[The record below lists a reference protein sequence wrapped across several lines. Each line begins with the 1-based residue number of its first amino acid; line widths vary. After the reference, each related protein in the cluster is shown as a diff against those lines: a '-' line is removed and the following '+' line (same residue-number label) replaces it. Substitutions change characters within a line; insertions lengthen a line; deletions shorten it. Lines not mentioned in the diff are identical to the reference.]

1 MTSTE
6 AHEYPNSPDPAAASD
21 SSNPAA
27 RQGSP
32 WMVAPHQTAV
42 AAGAVEDAVRRALA
56 EDRAEDDI
64 TTRWAVPDGTR
75 AQARVVARQDGVIAG
90 TAITAE
96 VYRQLG
102 GDVVATEHVQDG
114 DRVHTGQD
122 LLTLAGPAREIITGE
137 RTALNFL
144 QRMSGIA
151 TAAAA
156 FAEAVAGLPVRI
168 LDTRKTAPG
177 LRALDKAA
185 VAAGGVSNHRLD
197 LAAMVLLK
205 ENHIAAAGGVS
216 AAIAAVRAHNTQGIA
231 VEVEVESTAQAIE
244 ALHAEAEWIMLDNM
258 SIEEMR
264 YIVALRGTEEPRL
277 EASGNITL
285 STVRSV
291 AQTGV
296 DAISVGGITH
306 SAPAFDLSLLLTPTT
321 LAGESPR
328 AAADGRPGQRFG

>member
-6 AHEYPNSPDPAAASD
+6 AHEDLNSPDPAAASD

-32 WMVAPHQTAV
+32 WMVAPHRTAV

-56 EDRAEDDI
+56 EDRAEDDV

-75 AQARVVARQDGVIAG
+75 AQARVVACQGGVIAG
-90 TAITAE
+90 TAIPAE

-102 GDVVATEHVQDG
+102 DVVVTGHVQDG
-114 DRVHTGQD
+114 DRVRAGQD

-156 FAEAVAGLPVRI
+156 FAQAVAGLPVRI

-185 VAAGGVSNHRLD
+185 VVAGGVRNHRLD

-216 AAIAAVRAHNTQGIA
+216 AAIAAVRARNTQGIA

-244 ALHAEAEWIMLDNM
+244 ALHAEVEWIMLDNM

-264 YIVALRGTEEPRL
+264 YIVALRGTEGPRL

-328 AAADGRPGQRFG
+328 AAADGRPAQRFG

>member
-1 MTSTE
+1 MRE
-6 AHEYPNSPDPAAASD
+6 AYNIYMNALYISRPERRVPARH
-21 SSNPAA
+21 PA
-27 RQGSP
+27 
-32 WMVAPHQTAV
+32 HQTAV
-42 AAGAVEDAVRRALA
+42 AVGAMADAVRRALA

-75 AQARVVARQDGVIAG
+75 AHARVVARQDGVIAG
-90 TAITAE
+90 TAIPAE

-102 GDVVATEHVQDG
+102 SDVVATEHVQDG

-156 FAEAVAGLPVRI
+156 FAQAVTGLPVRI

-216 AAIAAVRAHNTQGIA
+216 AAIAAVRAHNTRGVA

-244 ALHAEAEWIMLDNM
+244 ALHAEVEWIMLDNM
-258 SIEEMR
+258 PIEDMR
-264 YIVALRGTEEPRL
+264 YIVALRGTEGPRL

-285 STVRSV
+285 DTVRAV

-296 DAISVGGITH
+296 DAISVGAITH
-306 SAPAFDLSLLLTPTT
+306 SAPAFDLSLLLTPTAP
-321 LAGESPR
+321 AGGGHPARS
-328 AAADGRPGQRFG
+328 G

>member
-1 MTSTE
+1 
-6 AHEYPNSPDPAAASD
+6 
-21 SSNPAA
+21 
-27 RQGSP
+27 
-32 WMVAPHQTAV
+32 MVAPHRTAI

-56 EDRAEDDI
+56 EDRAEDDV

-90 TAITAE
+90 TAIPAE

-102 GDVVATEHVQDG
+102 GGDIVVTGHVQDG
-114 DRVHTGQD
+114 DRVRAGQD
-122 LLTLAGPAREIITGE
+122 LLTLAGPAREVITGE

-156 FAEAVAGLPVRI
+156 FAQAVTGLPVRI

-185 VAAGGVSNHRLD
+185 VVAGGVRNHRLD

-216 AAIAAVRAHNTQGIA
+216 AAIAAVRARNTQGIA

-244 ALHAEAEWIMLDNM
+244 ALHAEVEWIMLDNM

-264 YIVALRGTEEPRL
+264 YIVALRGTEGPRL

-291 AQTGV
+291 ARTGV

-306 SAPAFDLSLLLTPTT
+306 SAPAFDLSLLLAPMT

-328 AAADGRPGQRFG
+328 AAADGRPAQRFGRTTGKRTVRRG

>member
-1 MTSTE
+1 MRE
-6 AHEYPNSPDPAAASD
+6 AYNVYMNALCISCPERRTPSPHPAYQA
-21 SSNPAA
+21 
-27 RQGSP
+27 
-32 WMVAPHQTAV
+32 AV
-42 AAGAVEDAVRRALA
+42 AVGAMADAVRRALT

-75 AQARVVARQDGVIAG
+75 AHARVVARQDGVIAG
-90 TAITAE
+90 TAIPAE

-102 GDVVATEHVQDG
+102 SDVVVTEHVQDG

-122 LLTLAGPAREIITGE
+122 LLTLAGPAQEIITGE

-156 FAEAVAGLPVRI
+156 FAEAVTGLPVRI

-177 LRALDKAA
+177 LRALDKGA
-185 VAAGGVSNHRLD
+185 VAAGGVRNHRLD

-216 AAIAAVRAHNTQGIA
+216 AAIAAVHACNTRGVA

-244 ALHAEAEWIMLDNM
+244 ALHSGVEWIMLDNM
-258 SIEEMR
+258 PIEDMR
-264 YIVALRGTEEPRL
+264 HIVTLRGSEGPRL
-277 EASGNITL
+277 EASGSITL
-285 STVRSV
+285 DTVRDV
-291 AQTGV
+291 AETGV
-296 DAISVGGITH
+296 DAISVGAITH
-306 SAPAFDLSLLLTPTT
+306 SAPAFDLSLLLTPT
-321 LAGESPR
+321 AP
-328 AAADGRPGQRFG
+328 ADDGHPARFG